1 VPVWAEISVPGA
13 DLTATVESAGTDHGA
28 TEPDSKPP
36 LSNGDVAQTVE
47 VGLGASVV
55 VDGSVVAVDVVSFAD
70 VMNVVVGVRAVEL
83 ATDVVNASDEDR
95 AVVSAAGTDDDG
107 IAVVSAAGT
116 DDDGIAVVSAAGTD
130 DDGIAVLLVSI
141 DDELAAEEAAAGI
154 VELAAAGLVAT
165 AEDSCTVLLAAPEGD
180 GVCVADAEEGAA
192 RL

>member
-116 DDDGIAVVSAAGTD
+116 DDDGIAV
-130 DDGIAVLLVSI
+130 LLVSI